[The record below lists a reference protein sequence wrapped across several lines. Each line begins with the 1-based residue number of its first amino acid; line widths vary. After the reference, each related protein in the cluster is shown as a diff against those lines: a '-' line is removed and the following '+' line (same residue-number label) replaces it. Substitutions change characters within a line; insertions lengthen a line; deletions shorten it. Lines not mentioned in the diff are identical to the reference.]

1 MEKDKTPLEQLTAF
15 CNACWDFE
23 SDVQQ
28 QKYDELCAA
37 FTQLSVK
44 EKREIIPLLVDKS
57 AIYPQLVFLAKKLF
71 DTLDFAEKSCLT
83 IHLVSPTDMSCR
95 RICPEEYLWRKKHH
109 FSCWQEQGGYWRP
122 VSAIDVMTF
131 QDEMAMIVATNS
143 PVILLCG

>member
-1 MEKDKTPLEQLTAF
+1 MEKNETPLEQLTAF

-28 QKYDELCAA
+28 EKYDELCATFA
-37 FTQLSVK
+37 QLSAM

-71 DTLDFAEKSCLT
+71 DTLDFVEKSCLT
-83 IHLVSPTDMSCR
+83 IRLVSPTDMSER
-95 RICPEEYLWRKKHH
+95 RICPEEYFWRVKHH
-109 FSCWQEQGGYWRP
+109 FSCWQKHGDYWRP

-131 QDEMAMIVATNS
+131 RDEMAMIVTSNS
-143 PVILLCG
+143 PVILLLG

>member
-71 DTLDFAEKSCLT
+71 DKIGRA
-83 IHLVSPTDMSCR
+83 HV
-95 RICPEEYLWRKKHH
+95 
-109 FSCWQEQGGYWRP
+109 
-122 VSAIDVMTF
+122 
-131 QDEMAMIVATNS
+131 
-143 PVILLCG
+143 